1 MKSFNGILI
10 AVLLFFAGWGCK
22 SEAYQVIHVSNNQTS
37 EENGLFYYLPRTVI
51 VADVKVKKTTLL
63 PGPLYEYSD
72 SYIGYTGI
80 AEKQEKYELEE
91 IKLSTRSEPDPDQ
104 LYFIELKKDKQRV
117 LLEYDKMG
125 IIRKINE
132 TSSKE
137 EINARESALQ
147 LEKKEKENRDK
158 NITLI
163 NLKEKLDTI
172 YTRQIHEG
180 GVVIENRQI
189 ERVMIKSSKQE
200 SARDAVKMIN
210 DIRSQ
215 KYRLI
220 SYSDELA
227 YPAATLEVM
236 LKELNKME
244 KEYLNL
250 FLGTSEVQ
258 TLTYQFEFRPQ
269 ADKKGIQPFFKF
281 SPNKGINDSL
291 KLIMETV
298 YIQLEPMGITQP
310 ALRFSSMQLPANKPN
325 KSNGMIYRIP
335 EICLVKIIWNNRIIT
350 QQSFPVSQLGVL
362 HALPAEN
369 LSGIKA
375 QFDPATGMLLHIGL
389 NQ

>member
-1 MKSFNGILI
+1 MK
-10 AVLLFFAGWGCK
+10 VFAGVVYPFLLLLIVWGCK
-22 SEAYQVIHVSNNQTS
+22 SEAYHVVHVSGNQTS
-37 EENGLFYYLPRTVI
+37 EENGLFYYLPRTVL
-51 VADVKVKKTTLL
+51 VADVKVKKTTFI

-72 SYIGYTGI
+72 SYLGYTGI
-80 AEKQEKYELEE
+80 SEKHEKYELEE

-104 LYFIELKKDKQRV
+104 LYFIELKEKQQ
-117 LLEYDKMG
+117 LFLEYDRMG
-125 IIRKINE
+125 VIRKINE
-132 TSSKE
+132 KSSNE

-147 LEKKEKENRDK
+147 FEKTEKENREK

-210 DIRSQ
+210 EIRSQ

-227 YPAATLEVM
+227 YPAATLEIM

-244 KEYLNL
+244 NEYLNL
-250 FLGTSEVQ
+250 FLGTSEIQ

-269 ADKKGIQPFFKF
+269 TDKKGIQPFFKF
-281 SPNKGINDSL
+281 SPNKGVNDSL

-298 YIQLEPMGITQP
+298 YIQQEPNGITQG
-310 ALRFSSMQLPANKPN
+310 AMRFTTEQQTTKKQNKN
-325 KSNGMIYRIP
+325 SGIVYRIP
-335 EICLVKIIWNNRIIT
+335 ETSLFKVIWNNRVIT

-362 HALPAEN
+362 HSLPAEK
-369 LSGIKA
+369 LSQIKA
-375 QFDPATGMLLHIGL
+375 QFDPSTGMLIHMGT

>member
-1 MKSFNGILI
+1 MKSFNGILC
-10 AVLLFFAGWGCK
+10 AVLLFSAGWGCK
-22 SEAYQVIHVSNNQTS
+22 SEAYHVIHVSNNQTS

-91 IKLSTRSEPDPDQ
+91 VKLSTRSEPDPDQ
-104 LYFIELKKDKQRV
+104 LYFIELKEKQRV
-117 LLEYDKMG
+117 MLEYDKMG

-137 EINARESALQ
+137 EINARETALQ
-147 LEKKEKENRDK
+147 LEKTEKENRDK

-236 LKELNKME
+236 LKELKKLEN
-244 KEYLNL
+244 EYLNL

-281 SPNKGINDSL
+281 SPHKGINDSL

-298 YIQLEPMGITQP
+298 YIQQEPTGATQG
-310 ALRFSSMQLPANKPN
+310 AIRLTSEQKTIK
-325 KSNGMIYRIP
+325 KSNKFTGIVYRIP
-335 EICLVKIIWNNRIIT
+335 ESCLFKVILNNRVIA

-362 HALPAEN
+362 HSLPAEN

-375 QFDPATGMLLHIGL
+375 QFDPATGMLIHLGT

>member
-1 MKSFNGILI
+1 MKSFNGILC
-10 AVLLFFAGWGCK
+10 AVLLFSAGWGCK
-22 SEAYQVIHVSNNQTS
+22 SEAYHVIHVSNNQTS

-104 LYFIELKKDKQRV
+104 LYFIELKEKQRV

-125 IIRKINE
+125 VIRKINE

-147 LEKKEKENRDK
+147 FEKTEKENRDK

-236 LKELNKME
+236 LKELKKLEN
-244 KEYLNL
+244 EYLNL

-281 SPNKGINDSL
+281 SPHKGINDSL

-298 YIQLEPMGITQP
+298 YIQQEPTGATQG
-310 ALRFSSMQLPANKPN
+310 AIRLTSEQKTIK
-325 KSNGMIYRIP
+325 KSNKFTGIVYRIP
-335 EICLVKIIWNNRIIT
+335 ESCLFKVILNNRVIA

-362 HALPAEN
+362 HSLPAEN

-375 QFDPATGMLLHIGL
+375 QFDPATGMLIHLGT